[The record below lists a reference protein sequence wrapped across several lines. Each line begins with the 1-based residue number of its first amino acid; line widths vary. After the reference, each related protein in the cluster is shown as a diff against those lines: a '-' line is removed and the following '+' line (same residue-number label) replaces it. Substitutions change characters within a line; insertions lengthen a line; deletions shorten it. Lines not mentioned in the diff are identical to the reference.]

1 MFLKVVLPFLLLSPI
16 LLAQEAEGRL
26 EIDFL
31 GSYYDQ
37 SGEHSPVNG
46 GNGSEELTS
55 ASPVIAVR
63 FTTRNDWK
71 LSTSLGVDSITSASI
86 DTMDDN
92 APPGSNVSGAS
103 GQDTRGFL
111 SLGAEKR
118 FGNQTWGTNL
128 GFSTEY
134 DYRSIYAG
142 VNWALDFNEQNTTL
156 GLAMTHYSDTV
167 DQYDIDGVNRGEED
181 RTTTDLSV
189 TLSQVLG
196 RKSVLTAELFASDQ
210 SGFLSSPFQEVIL
223 TDGSHVAER
232 LPDARLRTGV
242 RLSLNQAWSQ
252 RFVSRFYYRYY
263 TDDIGID
270 AHSVEFEP
278 HFRLPYG
285 QKTWIYPIL
294 RYHTQTGSDHFGLPS
309 SSNPGDPYYT
319 ADRDLSEFTSTKLG
333 LGLQM
338 GLNGGHLR
346 SLNVRLTNY
355 ERDEGLSA
363 FTLSFGFGWS
373 FL

>member
-1 MFLKVVLPFLLLSPI
+1 MFLKTAIPFLLLSSC
-16 LLAQEAEGRL
+16 LLAQEEQGRL
-26 EIDFL
+26 ELDFL

-63 FTTRNDWK
+63 FTNRNDWK
-71 LSTSLGVDSITSASI
+71 FSANLGFDSITSASI
-86 DTMDDN
+86 DSMDEN
-92 APPGSNVSGAS
+92 AGPGHNVSGAS
-103 GQDTRGFL
+103 GQDTRAFL
-111 SLGAEKR
+111 ALSAEKR

-128 GFSTEY
+128 GFSNEY
-134 DYRSIYAG
+134 DYHSLYAG
-142 VNWALDFNEQNTTL
+142 FNWALDFNERNTTL
-156 GLAMTHYSDTV
+156 GLALTHYSDTV
-167 DQYDIDGVNRGEED
+167 DQYDINGVNQGEED

-196 RKSVLTAELFASDQ
+196 RRTVMTAELFASDQ

-223 TDGSHVAER
+223 SDGTHVAEK
-232 LPDARLRTGV
+232 LPDARLRTGL
-242 RLSLNQAWSQ
+242 RLSLNQAWSAA
-252 RFVSRFYYRYY
+252 FVTRFYYRYY

-270 AHSVEFEP
+270 AHSLEIEP
-278 HFRLPYG
+278 HFRLPTG
-285 QKTWIYPIL
+285 RKTWLYPIL
-294 RYHTQTGSDHFGLPS
+294 RYHTQTGSDHYGLPNS
-309 SSNPGDPYYT
+309 FNPADPFYT

-333 LGLQM
+333 LGLNM
-338 GLNGGHLR
+338 GLSGGHLR
-346 SLNVRLTNY
+346 SLNVRLSHY